1 MFDII
6 KKSKMFLTI
15 SGALVALALATLLF
29 NFMVHGKPMN
39 FGIDFTGGTM
49 LNLRFAKAVTV
60 GDVRQ
65 VMDGYG
71 LGESVIQ
78 KAGDQDILIRTK
90 PLDNDVRTRLL
101 ADFNTKISQTEIL
114 EADVIGPT
122 IGKELGQQAI
132 WALLLAS
139 LGIIIYVSFRFEVKY
154 AMAGLLALYHDAIIT
169 TGIIALFWRQV
180 DVTFVAALLTIMG
193 YSINDT
199 IVIFDRIRENLKKTS
214 LAKKK
219 LNEIINLSVWETMS
233 RSINTVLT
241 VLFMVLCLL
250 IFGGEPLREFS
261 LTLLIGFTLGAYSS
275 IFVAPPL
282 LALWHHNESK
292 K

>member
-1 MFDII
+1 
-6 KKSKMFLTI
+6 
-15 SGALVALALATLLF
+15 
-29 NFMVHGKPMN
+29 
-39 FGIDFTGGTM
+39 
-49 LNLRFAKAVTV
+49 
-60 GDVRQ
+60 
-65 VMDGYG
+65 
-71 LGESVIQ
+71 
-78 KAGDQDILIRTK
+78 
-90 PLDNDVRTRLL
+90 
-101 ADFNTKISQTEIL
+101 
-114 EADVIGPT
+114 
-122 IGKELGQQAI
+122 
-132 WALLLAS
+132 
-139 LGIIIYVSFRFEVKY
+139 
-154 AMAGLLALYHDAIIT
+154 LLALYHDAIIT

-241 VLFMVLCLL
+241 VLFMVICLL

-282 LALWHHNESK
+282 LALWHHNDRK
-292 K
+292 